1 MQSNEEKTTR
11 KFSKIF
17 RFDLIESKNPYVSA
31 LNATTFINDE
41 PSNFTKKWTPIHQDL
56 FFSK

>member
-31 LNATTFINDE
+31 LNATTFLNDE
-41 PSNFTKKWTPIHQDL
+41 PSNFTKKMDTDPSGSI
-56 FFSK
+56 FSK